1 MQSTQTLP
9 GSRATASA
17 TVTTFA
23 HAPGWVFG
31 VEVWFSRSGTDI
43 SNGVNTTPG
52 AKICFLEGK
61 KPSAFNMQST
71 DIHNLLTQKYS

>member
-9 GSRATASA
+9 GSRATASV

-31 VEVWFSRSGTDI
+31 VEVWFSESGTDI
-43 SNGVNTTPG
+43 SSGVNTTPG
-52 AKICFLEGK
+52 GKNLFLEGK
-61 KPSAFNMQST
+61 KPSAFNMKST
-71 DIHNLLTQKYS
+71 DIHNLHTQTYS